1 MIVAANSSIFRR
13 YGITYFYKV
22 LSHCSFVK
30 LIRIRIWI
38 QIHIEKNSWILI
50 RKKRVQIHS
59 PASISDFRIK
69 FCFVISLKSLF
80 WALKSQNL
88 ESRLWAAPHQIPL
101 VLMGSCSSSW
111 NCLASACHL
120 GWFDYLLTNTF
131 QYDCLCESVGQ
142 MDWIKKLNKNS
153 WPRSLLSN

>member
-59 PASISDFRIK
+59 LASISDFRIK

-101 VLMGSCSSSW
+101 VLMGSCSSS
-111 NCLASACHL
+111 
-120 GWFDYLLTNTF
+120 
-131 QYDCLCESVGQ
+131 
-142 MDWIKKLNKNS
+142 
-153 WPRSLLSN
+153 